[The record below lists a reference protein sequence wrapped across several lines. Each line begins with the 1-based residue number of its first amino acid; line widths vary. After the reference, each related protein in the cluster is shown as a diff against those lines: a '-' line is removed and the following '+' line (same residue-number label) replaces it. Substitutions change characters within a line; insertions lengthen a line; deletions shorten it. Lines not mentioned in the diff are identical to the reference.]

1 VHFFSQVF
9 KFFFF
14 YLLCFF
20 FLTLTNTS
28 NKQGHNR
35 QVSPFVVVLALI
47 FVTKLKES
55 STKDQKAKKKHLFE
69 FLSFFIFFPL
79 QLVFLTQS
87 REKCPLCGFF
97 LKQCPKRKSKKERHF
112 PLPANLTLCWA
123 MFTILASKIASFIIL
138 LKFYTKDIN
147 FFRMLI
153 NKNSE
158 KNKIFFFK
166 SGKKSDNIIL
176 DFRAKNHDFWKSC
189 VCFPLQSRNCF
200 LWILLFVVWKKKHI
214 FFLLFIYVQYKFQNF
229 FRVLHLYR

>member
-87 REKCPLCGFF
+87 REKYPSLWIFF
-97 LKQCPKRKSKKERHF
+97 ETIFDIFKFLCPKRKSKKERHF
-112 PLPANLTLCWA
+112 PLPANLTL
-123 MFTILASKIASFIIL
+123 
-138 LKFYTKDIN
+138 
-147 FFRMLI
+147 
-153 NKNSE
+153 
-158 KNKIFFFK
+158 
-166 SGKKSDNIIL
+166 
-176 DFRAKNHDFWKSC
+176 
-189 VCFPLQSRNCF
+189 PLG
-200 LWILLFVVWKKKHI
+200 
-214 FFLLFIYVQYKFQNF
+214 
-229 FRVLHLYR
+229 